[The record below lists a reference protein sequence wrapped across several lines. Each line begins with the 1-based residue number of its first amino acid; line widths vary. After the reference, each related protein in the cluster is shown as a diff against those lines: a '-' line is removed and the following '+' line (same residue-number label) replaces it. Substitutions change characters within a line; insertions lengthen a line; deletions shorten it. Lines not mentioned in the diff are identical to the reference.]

1 MSSSAYGRVIY
12 GYGPQAN
19 EYLRVADGTASVCA
33 SNPSHVVVS
42 GAPYCPRCGSR
53 VETRDRMVPSP
64 MVVAYAERHGVTP
77 EGALSVLDQYQHLV
91 RGWDSESWVFGI
103 LIADGSG
110 GDCTTFLPID
120 SDEDL
125 DQSLPVVIQGKS
137 VLRDYF
143 GTDLQEARYHLL
155 VKLH

>member
-1 MSSSAYGRVIY
+1 
-12 GYGPQAN
+12 
-19 EYLRVADGTASVCA
+19 
-33 SNPSHVVVS
+33 
-42 GAPYCPRCGSR
+42 
-53 VETRDRMVPSP
+53 MVPSL

-103 LIADGSG
+103 LIAEGSG
-110 GDCTTFLPID
+110 GNCATFLPID
-120 SDEDL
+120 SDEDPDRNL
-125 DQSLPVVIQGKS
+125 LEVLKGKS

-155 VKLH
+155 VEIK